1 MRALWSVSV
10 PEKMLDALQLLRNVG
25 NSLRPLL
32 LKSFCLLLQERQPHC
47 DVKPIQRMLAER
59 MTVLPQATD
68 VFAAVGH
75 KGINDARLLSR

>member
-1 MRALWSVSV
+1 
-10 PEKMLDALQLLRNVG
+10 
-25 NSLRPLL
+25 
-32 LKSFCLLLQERQPHC
+32 
-47 DVKPIQRMLAER
+47 MLAER